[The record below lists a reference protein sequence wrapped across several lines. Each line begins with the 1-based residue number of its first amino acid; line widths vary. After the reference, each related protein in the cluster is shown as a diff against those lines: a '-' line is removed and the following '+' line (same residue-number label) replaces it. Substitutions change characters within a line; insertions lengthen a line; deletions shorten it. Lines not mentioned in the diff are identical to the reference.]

1 MTADP
6 ALVAELAE
14 VLLAGPDLD
23 AEPSGEWGRTVARGY
38 ARRVLAAG
46 WRPPIDVSPAAERAT
61 PPARESATPA
71 PPAGET
77 HNPEVPRG

>member
-1 MTADP
+1 MTDLDA
-6 ALVAELAE
+6 LAE

-23 AEPSGEWGRTVARGY
+23 GAEPSGEWGRTVALGY
-38 ARRVLAAG
+38 ARRVLDAG

-61 PPARESATPA
+61 PPARESATPE

-77 HNPEVPRG
+77 HNPEVPGE